1 MQDLP
6 LKCALAVLAACAAWG
21 CTQPAPPRSELPRSV
36 AGRPAFAPVATV
48 NGVVLTQADL
58 EQALKPKAAHGPA
71 TEPGPERRRQVLEGL
86 VRDELARQKALE
98 LGLEPGPPFDD
109 EVARLEVALR
119 AAQRRALV
127 DAFHKREVEQK
138 LQVTDADAK
147 KLFDERAAAI
157 RTEVK
162 VNQLL
167 LRDEAL
173 ARQAVQALEA
183 GESFEAVA
191 RRQFPDLPE
200 AAGKPWE
207 LGFLTWRQL
216 PPAWREVLFALEPGQ
231 KTGILK
237 GPNHRFWVLQLV
249 EKRQSDKLTFEEV
262 KADLLADLRA
272 TRLEEL
278 SAKVNR
284 ELRAAANV
292 TFAPLPAA
300 PATAA
305 PPSDEE

>member
-6 LKCALAVLAACAAWG
+6 LRRLFTALALAGACAGWG
-21 CTQPAPPRSELPRSV
+21 CSQAGPRGELPRPG
-36 AGRPAFAPVATV
+36 AARPGDAPVATV

-58 EQALKPKAAHGPA
+58 ELALRPKGAHARAEAAA
-71 TEPGPERRRQVLEGL
+71 ADSGPERRRQVLEGL
-86 VRDELARQKALE
+86 VRDELLRQKALE

-109 EVARLEVALR
+109 EVAKLEVALR

-127 DAFHKREVEQK
+127 DAFHRKEVQQK
-138 LQVTDADAK
+138 LALTDADAK
-147 KLFDERAAAI
+147 KLFEQKAAAI
-157 RTEVK
+157 STELK

-167 LRDEAL
+167 LRD
-173 ARQAVQALEA
+173 QAQAHRAAEALEA

-207 LGFLTWRQL
+207 LGFLSWRQL
-216 PPAWREVLFALEPGQ
+216 PPAWREVLFTLEPGQ
-231 KTGILK
+231 HTGVLQ
-237 GPNHRFWVLQLV
+237 GPNQRFWVLQLV
-249 EKRQSDKLTFEEV
+249 EKRHSGKLSFEEV

-284 ELRAAANV
+284 ELRAAASV
-292 TFAPLPAA
+292 SFAPERAEA
-300 PATAA
+300 
-305 PPSDEE
+305 E